1 MGGGERAVFSQSC
14 GNVTVRYNGGER
26 AVFSQSCGNVTVR
39 YNGGGEEPSLA
50 SPVGMSR

>member
-1 MGGGERAVFSQSC
+1 M
-14 GNVTVRYNGGER
+14 RYNGGGGR

-39 YNGGGEEPSLA
+39 YNGGGNELSLA

>member
-14 GNVTVRYNGGER
+14 GNVTVRYNGGG
-26 AVFSQSCGNVTVR
+26 GN
-39 YNGGGEEPSLA
+39 ELSLA

>member
-14 GNVTVRYNGGER
+14 E
-26 AVFSQSCGNVTVR
+26 NVTVR
-39 YNGGGEEPSLA
+39 YNGGGGGGGDELSLA